1 MTAINKQRQG
11 NDDILE
17 NVTDHTTGGGYVD
30 GGLLVVPSTATT
42 SNAGVQGFVVA
53 GDAAKN
59 VLGVTARKTLSV
71 DGQENASTNDPDGFP
86 FVNPD
91 SLNELTAVWKGC
103 VVPVTFTAAAVAYG
117 TKLVAAAGGKVRA
130 YVPLAEAVGTDATA
144 LTGDDPSAIV
154 GECRAVVGAGGGVGL
169 ALIY

>member
-1 MTAINKQRQG
+1 MTSINKQRQG

-17 NVTDHTTGGGYVD
+17 NVTPHATNGGYVD
-30 GGLLVVPSTATT
+30 GGLLVVPSSTAAT
-42 SNAGVQGFVVA
+42 NAGVKGFTVA
-53 GDAAKN
+53 GAAAAN

-117 TKLVAAAGGKVRA
+117 TKLQSAANGQVAA
-130 YVPLAEAVGTDATA
+130 YSDATGS
-144 LTGDDPSAIV
+144 GDPATII
-154 GECRAVVGAGGGVGL
+154 GEARCDMGAGGGVGL